1 MNYPETLEFLFTQ
14 MPMFSRTGGD
24 AYKEGLD
31 NIISLSMLYEEPQ
44 EQLRCIHVAG
54 TNGKGSTSHL
64 IASVLQQS
72 GYKVGLFTSPHL
84 IDFRERIRINGKMI
98 SKQEVV
104 DFVNAYIK
112 ADHKGS
118 PSFFELTTIMA
129 FDYFRK
135 EKVDF
140 AVIETGLGGRL
151 DSTNIITPILSVIT
165 NISFDHTQFLG
176 DTLAKIATEK
186 AGIIKNGIPV
196 VVGEAEGDVRQVF
209 IDKAIEENAP
219 LVFAEDNNQILSY
232 DRKDDKLIL
241 ETIINGT
248 LIDELSGDCQ
258 VKNANTVLNAI
269 KVLQS
274 IGVTIP
280 QSAVERGF
288 AQVCEL
294 SGLMGRWAVVG
305 DSPRIVC
312 DTGHNVAGVQYI
324 VRQLAKERYN
334 CLHIV
339 LGFVKDK
346 DVTHI
351 LEMFPRY
358 ATYYFTNASIPRAM
372 PAKELK
378 ALAVARGLDGNDY
391 ATVAEAYSAALE
403 SAQPDDMIF
412 IGGSTFVVADFLAY
426 LNKIH

>member
-1 MNYPETLEFLFTQ
+1 MNYPETLDFLFTQ

-31 NIISLSMLYEEPQ
+31 NIISLSMLYGEPQ
-44 EQLRCIHVAG
+44 EQLKCIHVAG

-64 IASVLQQS
+64 IASVLQES

-84 IDFRERIRINGKMI
+84 IDFRERIRVNGKMI

-104 DFVNAYIK
+104 DFVNAYVR
-112 ADHKGS
+112 ANHQGS
-118 PSFFELTTIMA
+118 PSFFELTTMMA

-151 DSTNIITPILSVIT
+151 DSTNIITPILSVVT

-176 DTLAKIATEK
+176 DTLPKIAAEK
-186 AGIIKNGIPV
+186 AGIIKCRVPV
-196 VVGEAEGDVRQVF
+196 VIGEAEGEVRNVF
-209 IDKAIEENAP
+209 AEKAKEMQSPIT
-219 LVFAEDNNQILSY
+219 FAEDNNQIVSY
-232 DRKDDKLIL
+232 KRENDRLVLDTL
-241 ETIINGT
+241 TNGT
-248 LIDELSGDCQ
+248 LVDELSGDCQ
-258 VKNANTVLNAI
+258 VKNANTVLNVLH
-269 KVLQS
+269 VLQS
-274 IGVTIP
+274 IGVSIP
-280 QSAVERGF
+280 QSAIENGF
-288 AQVCEL
+288 EHVCRIT
-294 SGLMGRWAVVG
+294 GLMGRWMVVG
-305 DSPRIVC
+305 DSPRVVC

-324 VRQLAKERYN
+324 VKQLAKERYSN
-334 CLHIV
+334 LHIV

-358 ATYYFTNASIPRAM
+358 ATYYFTNASIPRALS
-372 PAKELK
+372 AKELK
-378 ALAVARGLDGNDY
+378 ALATARGLDGNDY
-391 ATVAEAYSAALE
+391 ATVTEAYKAALE

-412 IGGSTFVVADFLAY
+412 IGGSTFIVADFLASWF
-426 LNKIH
+426 

>member
-1 MNYPETLEFLFTQ
+1 MNYPETLDFLFTQ

-31 NIISLSMLYEEPQ
+31 NIISLSMLYGEPQ
-44 EQLRCIHVAG
+44 EQLKCIHVAG

-64 IASVLQQS
+64 IASVLQES

-84 IDFRERIRINGKMI
+84 VDFRERIRVNGKMI

-104 DFVNAYIK
+104 DFVNAYVR
-112 ADHKGS
+112 ANHQGN
-118 PSFFELTTIMA
+118 PSFFELTTMMA

-151 DSTNIITPILSVIT
+151 DSTNIITPILSIIT

-176 DTLAKIATEK
+176 DTLPKIATEK
-186 AGIIKNGIPV
+186 AGIIKNGVPV
-196 VVGEAEGDVRQVF
+196 VIGEAKDDE
-209 IDKAIEENAP
+209 IHT
-219 LVFAEDNNQILSY
+219 VFAEKAKEMQSPIVFAEEKNQIAAY
-232 DRKDDKLIL
+232 KREKDRFVL
-241 ETIINGT
+241 ETLSNGT
-248 LIDELSGDCQ
+248 LVDELSGDCQ
-258 VKNANTVLNAI
+258 VKNANTALNAI
-269 KVLQS
+269 HILQS
-274 IGVTIP
+274 IGISIP
-280 QSAVERGF
+280 QTAIEQGF
-288 AQVCEL
+288 EHVCSI
-294 SGLMGRWAVVG
+294 SGLMGRWMIVNE
-305 DSPRIVC
+305 SPRVIC

-324 VRQLAKERYN
+324 VKQLAKERYN
-334 CLHIV
+334 NLHIV

-358 ATYYFTNASIPRAM
+358 ATYYFTNASIPRAL

-378 ALAVARGLDGNDY
+378 ALATARGLDGNDY
-391 ATVAEAYSAALE
+391 ATVAEAYKAALE
-403 SAQPDDMIF
+403 ASQPDDMIF
-412 IGGSTFVVADFLAY
+412 IGGSTFIVADFLSSRF
-426 LNKIH
+426 

>member
-241 ETIINGT
+241 ETMINGT

-324 VRQLAKERYN
+324 VCQLAKERYN

>member
-31 NIISLSMLYEEPQ
+31 NIISLSMLYGEPQ
-44 EQLRCIHVAG
+44 EGLKCIHVAG

-72 GYKVGLFTSPHL
+72 GYRVGLFTSPHL
-84 IDFRERIRINGKMI
+84 IDFRERIRVNGKMI
-98 SKQEVV
+98 PKQEVV
-104 DFVNAYIK
+104 DFVNSYVK
-112 ADHKGS
+112 AEHKGA
-118 PSFFELTTIMA
+118 PSFFELTTMMA

-140 AVIETGLGGRL
+140 AVVEVGLGGRL

-176 DTLAKIATEK
+176 DTLPMIATEK

-196 VVGEAEGDVRQVF
+196 VIGEADGDVRQVF
-209 IDKAIEENAP
+209 IDKAGEENAP

-232 DRKDDKLIL
+232 KRENDRIVL
-241 ETIINGT
+241 ETLTYGT

-258 VKNANTVLNAI
+258 VKNANTVLNVI

-280 QSAVERGF
+280 QSAVESGF

-294 SGLMGRWAVVG
+294 SGLMGRWTVMG

-324 VRQLAKERYN
+324 VKQLAKERYN
-334 CLHIV
+334 NLHIV

-346 DVTHI
+346 DITHI

-391 ATVAEAYSAALE
+391 VTVGDAYKAALE

-412 IGGSTFVVADFLAY
+412 IGGSTFIVADFLA
-426 LNKIH
+426 LRF

>member
-1 MNYPETLEFLFTQ
+1 

-31 NIISLSMLYEEPQ
+31 NIISLSMLYGEPQ
-44 EQLRCIHVAG
+44 EQLKCIHVAG

-64 IASVLQQS
+64 IASVLQES

-84 IDFRERIRINGKMI
+84 IDFRERIRVNGKMI

-104 DFVNAYIK
+104 DFVNAYVRVN
-112 ADHKGS
+112 HQGC
-118 PSFFELTTIMA
+118 PSFFELTTMMA

-176 DTLAKIATEK
+176 DTLPKIAAEK
-186 AGIIKNGIPV
+186 AGIIKCRVSV
-196 VVGEAEGDVRQVF
+196 VIGEAEGEVRNVF
-209 IDKAIEENAP
+209 AEKAKEMQAP
-219 LVFAEDNNQILSY
+219 ITFAEDNNQIVSY
-232 DRKDDKLIL
+232 RRENDRLVL
-241 ETIINGT
+241 ETLTNGT
-248 LIDELSGDCQ
+248 LVDELSGDCQ
-258 VKNANTVLNAI
+258 VKNANTALNALH
-269 KVLQS
+269 VLQS
-274 IGVTIP
+274 IGVSIP
-280 QSAVERGF
+280 QSAIENGF
-288 AQVCEL
+288 EHVCRI
-294 SGLMGRWAVVG
+294 SGLMGRWMVVG
-305 DSPRIVC
+305 DSPRVVC

-324 VRQLAKERYN
+324 VKQLAKERYSN
-334 CLHIV
+334 LHIV

-358 ATYYFTNASIPRAM
+358 ATYYFTNASIPRAL

-378 ALAVARGLDGNDY
+378 ALATARGLDGNDY
-391 ATVAEAYSAALE
+391 ATVAEAYKAALE
-403 SAQPDDMIF
+403 SAHPDDMIF
-412 IGGSTFVVADFLAY
+412 IGGSTFIVADFLASRF
-426 LNKIH
+426 

>member
-1 MNYPETLEFLFTQ
+1 MNYPETLDFLFTQ

-31 NIISLSMLYEEPQ
+31 NIISLSMLYGEPQ
-44 EQLRCIHVAG
+44 EQLKCIHVAG

-64 IASVLQQS
+64 IASVLQES

-84 IDFRERIRINGKMI
+84 IDFRERIRVNGKMI

-104 DFVNAYIK
+104 DFVNAYVR
-112 ADHKGS
+112 ANHQGC
-118 PSFFELTTIMA
+118 PSFFELTTMMA

-176 DTLAKIATEK
+176 DTLPKIAAEK
-186 AGIIKNGIPV
+186 AGIIKCRVSV
-196 VVGEAEGDVRQVF
+196 VIGEAEGEVRNVF
-209 IDKAIEENAP
+209 AEKAKEMQAP
-219 LVFAEDNNQILSY
+219 ITFAEDNNQIVSY
-232 DRKDDKLIL
+232 RRENDRLVL
-241 ETIINGT
+241 ETLTNGT
-248 LIDELSGDCQ
+248 LVDELSGDCQ
-258 VKNANTVLNAI
+258 VKNANTALNALH
-269 KVLQS
+269 VLQS
-274 IGVTIP
+274 IGVSIP
-280 QSAVERGF
+280 QSAIENGF
-288 AQVCEL
+288 EHVCRI
-294 SGLMGRWAVVG
+294 SGLMGRWMVVG
-305 DSPRIVC
+305 DSPRVVC

-324 VRQLAKERYN
+324 VKQLAKERYSN
-334 CLHIV
+334 LHIV

-358 ATYYFTNASIPRAM
+358 ATYYFTNASIPRAL

-378 ALAVARGLDGNDY
+378 ALATARGLDGNDY
-391 ATVAEAYSAALE
+391 ATVAEAYKAALE
-403 SAQPDDMIF
+403 SAHPDDMIF
-412 IGGSTFVVADFLAY
+412 IGGSTFIVADFLASRF
-426 LNKIH
+426 